1 MEGSIQIEG
10 EQDSKLTGDPSR
22 GDRDEEVDILE
33 KNNSEKEREEIEVES
48 EVESALEAHFD
59 TKDKDADDGKKGTS
73 EELKSSLVEKNAF
86 EHVEYPGAAEEE
98 IGELND
104 STERASEEKIV
115 KEKETEETQTQ
126 ATPMEEFNQQ
136 LLENN
141 TDPETSEL
149 NDSTRND
156 AEDSTI
162 EESVTDAMNTREN
175 ATDECNQQL
184 LDNDVDPETGKLND
198 STRNDAE
205 DSTAEENEKDAT
217 NTWENATD
225 EGNQQLSDNDV
236 DPETGELNDSTR
248 NDAEDSTIGESVT
261 DAMNNRENATD
272 ECNQQLL
279 DNDVDPE
286 TSDMNDSTGN
296 EAEDSAIE
304 ESVTDAMNTQDDAMD
319 ECNQQL
325 LDNDVDP
332 ETGKLNDSIR
342 IDAEDSTI
350 EESVTD
356 AMNTRENA
364 TDECNQQLL
373 DNDVD
378 PETGKLTDSIR
389 NHADDS
395 TIEESVTDAMNTQ
408 ENATDECNQQLLD
421 NDVDP
426 ETSDMNDSTRN
437 EAEDSTNEESVTD
450 AMNTRENATD
460 KCNQQLLDNDV
471 DPETGKLNDS
481 TRNDAEDSTI
491 EESVTDAMN
500 NRENA
505 TDECNQ
511 QLLDNDVDPETGKL
525 NDSTRNDAED
535 STAEEN
541 EKDATNTWENATDEG
556 NQQLSDN
563 DVDPETGELNDSTRN
578 DAEDSTIGESV
589 TDAMNNRE
597 NATDECNQQLL
608 DNDVDPETSDMNDS
622 TGNEAED
629 SAIEESVTD
638 AMNTQDDAMDECNQ
652 QLLDNDVDPE
662 TGKLN
667 DSIRIDAEDSTIEES
682 VTDAMNTRENATDEC
697 NQQLLDNDVDPE
709 TGKLTD
715 SIRNHADDSTIE
727 ESVTDAMNTQ
737 ENATDECNQQLL
749 DNDVDPETSDMNDST
764 RNEAED
770 STNEE
775 SVTDAMNT
783 RENATDKCNQQLL
796 DNDVDPETGKLNDST
811 RKDAEVSTIE
821 ASATDAMNNRENATD
836 ECNQQ
841 LSDSDVNP
849 ETGTLNDSTRN
860 DAEDSTIE
868 ESVTDAMNTR
878 ENATDECNQQLLDN
892 DVDPETGKLNDSTRN
907 DAEDS
912 TIEESVTDA
921 MNNRENATDECNQ
934 QLSDNDVDPETG
946 ELNDSIR
953 NDAEDSTAEENEK
966 DATNTWENATDEC
979 NQQLSDND
987 VDPETGE
994 LNDSRRND
1002 AEDSTAEESEKDATN
1017 TQESAM
1023 GEFNHQLLDNDVSP
1037 ETSELNDSTRNET
1050 EDSTAK
1056 ESETTAKDTRETAA
1070 EEFNQ
1075 QHVDNDADYETSD
1088 TNDFTGNEAE
1098 NSTAKESETGALNT
1112 RESLTE
1118 EINQQLVD
1126 NNADPETSELNDS
1139 TRNEAEDSAA
1149 KESETAG
1156 KNRVE
1161 SATDE
1166 FNQQLV
1172 NNDVDYETSGTNDFT
1187 GNEAENSTAKE
1198 SETDAL
1204 NTRESLTEEINQ
1216 QLVDNNA
1223 DPETSELNDSKRN
1236 EAEDSTA
1243 KEFETDAKDTRESAT
1258 EEFNQRL
1265 VDNDVDSE
1273 TSELNDSKG
1282 NEAENSTAQECETD
1296 AIITRESATEKF
1308 NQQLLDNDIELEDA
1322 GLMDYKQIA
1331 AEDIT
1336 SEECKTD
1343 ELMTQE
1349 NPIDEC
1355 NKQFLDS
1362 TFDPEHSEL
1371 TGTAEKVTED
1381 ATIEE
1386 NASDDMM
1393 SHASPTEEFKK
1404 QLLANDVE
1412 TKPSENIDSIESA
1425 TDQPIV
1431 EETVTEEMKT
1441 QESSMKEF
1449 KQQLS
1454 DNDFE
1459 PETTSEL
1466 NEPIQKE
1473 SEDLTAE
1480 ERELGET
1487 KTEENQMEEFKQQL
1501 LENDIEQK
1509 PIDLTGSTENEAEE
1523 ADRMKIPETPLEE
1536 LSHHLLDSDIESN
1549 VTHQIDST
1557 ETTTEDP
1564 TVDETKTQE
1573 CQLDNFNNLL
1583 SNNDVNPD
1591 LTQVV
1596 IGDPAA
1602 EEIKTEETQTPENS
1616 LEMQESPTEKFNQHL
1631 EEKDMEQET
1640 TEPIYATENEENEK
1654 DETETQGSQ
1663 AAEFS
1668 NQLLDSNVEPEPIDL
1683 AGEIAG
1689 PDPAAEEIEKG
1700 EIETQ
1705 DSSME
1710 KLNDQLIDNDDE
1722 SAPIILTD
1730 FTEKVIEDHTLDETE
1745 TCESSMEQI
1754 EQQFSGNNVER
1765 ENNELHFSSENEIET
1780 LTSQEDEETKTQD
1793 SPLEVFD
1800 TQLQDSDVKPGHIER
1815 TVSVDIST
1823 DQLAEDSEAAET
1835 KTQESHLEEFNEQ
1848 LLGNEPETNE
1858 LVNSTQNA
1866 GVSSAVERTGTDETK
1881 AQMSPIDNDAER
1893 ETIGMTDTA
1902 VNETEEP
1909 IVAEILADELKSQE
1923 SPTEAVSQQLFD
1935 KHVELEPIV
1944 LVGSSENVEEETAAE
1959 QLARQTLETKPASS
1973 NVEELPVGSKV
1984 SIFEAAIDQQS
1995 VKLHQQGQSK
2005 LTTENDDSK
2014 SGTEKHK
2021 KLISFWEQVSQT
2033 SEGETSQSKSTTSV
2047 TSSISNKRSVF
2058 DAQFQTVLSSSSSK
2072 TTNKTTEQSFL
2083 RQTSRTDQRLIDD
2096 SETEQEVA
2104 ERRPIDE
2111 SEVAESSEAVETS
2124 QMISIEDIVLEAF
2137 EFSIEANKE
2146 PAGVSERHVHF
2157 DLQPEDFET
2166 MNYSNERTSES
2177 DIGTPFEKE
2186 PELEHIISSEAGED
2200 DDDEEARRKQEEKEQ
2215 AIHEDEENQTVEA
2228 SDNGTENQD
2237 QIDTALK
2244 TDKTIESVQK
2254 EDIESVLSEYPED
2267 GTSSLETSVARQS
2280 DIEKPN
2286 ESDRQEPSQLESE
2299 SEEIPDLHDKQ
2310 NEETPEIE
2318 ETLESVL
2325 IDNIEPQSSK
2335 LPESVLKNLDSLVS
2349 PFVAEETNVT
2359 VNQENTELE
2368 PQSEDEPELD
2378 LQEIEETIEPIVQE
2392 CNKSAPSENQED
2404 VPKVNNDSDVPTA
2417 TTEQLNEDTQR
2428 DATETV
2434 HEIHETQDVSELE
2447 DTEVTLKT
2455 DLGDIN
2461 EHAIKEDII
2470 ENIEKE
2476 VPELECQQEVKSEDE
2491 SKQAKDFEK
2500 TIDIVETGDTE
2511 SLASEDHK
2519 GEEDHKTE
2527 ETDALATFTEKL
2539 TKKIENGITEL
2550 ESEQEVELEFKE
2562 DETEQA
2568 IISEEITENAET
2580 PDIEPSN
2587 IVEDVFRT
2595 ETPNEKDTEKQLT
2608 ETAAKSVN
2616 EQQLESDRE
2625 EKPEVT
2631 DIGAEQTIEFEEIK
2645 ENFKKENI
2653 ESTHFEVPGDDHA
2666 VQDPDG
2672 LTTSAENQLENI
2684 VQVADLESD
2693 PENKL
2698 KAQKDEIEPAIYTE
2712 ESIEKF
2718 QTADV
2723 ESEASKNLK
2732 ETIEN
2737 KNLDASEAP
2746 ADQIGKNTEN
2756 KLSALEFEPVYKQ
2769 QLECEPE
2776 EKPKITEDKT
2786 EQAMEVEE
2794 LTAKVVKEDLPSLPT
2809 EVTESD
2815 LIVHNSEA
2823 SNAPSEQPNECIE
2836 EDVTVKDQ
2844 SEVKTDETEQAIE
2857 LNKTIQI
2864 VEKSD
2869 LQSPPSE
2876 TREDILKAE
2885 DSDSSS
2891 AVDKQPQEDIEK
2903 DRTHLESE
2911 QGDEQKESEAD
2922 SKPEATDGKAEQ
2934 VMELE
2939 ERAETLIKDDLDS
2952 LPAELPGGNFINH
2965 NAEASKARTV
2975 EPNQDI
2981 KENVT
2986 VESKQQAEIE
2996 ETEQAFEMNETN
3008 ENVKKTDSE
3017 LMRAKITEDF
3027 LDTEDSNASNV
3038 IQEQSEE
3045 DIEKYRTKLE
3055 SETEIEPQEV
3065 KLEEKPEATDDK
3077 NERALGF
3084 EKTIESVEQQDSES
3098 APSKFSEDGLIVHES
3113 ESSKISAPNE
3123 DTKETTAKD
3132 EPEAEND
3139 ETKQAFEQNETV
3151 KTVEKADIE
3160 STPAEATEDVVKIR
3174 ESDASS
3180 ILIEQPEEDL
3190 EKEYNEVES
3199 DLEDKPEKTEQ
3210 EDKPKSTD
3218 ERIEQALDFEE
3229 TTGSIKKEDL
3239 ESALSKIPENILNAD
3254 EADASNILQEMP
3266 DEGIEKERTE
3276 LDPIMGDPQVDSILE
3291 DEPDAT
3297 DDKTGQAM
3305 VIEELNETIEKEGF
3319 KSEPSNTLEDGLVV
3333 HNTEASII
3341 PTEQTNEDIKEKV
3354 TVENKTEAEIDESGQ
3369 VVDLNQNIETVEN
3382 AEIQSS
3388 TAKTSE
3394 EFLEGKEETTES
3406 IQQQDLDSS
3415 HSEILEDDLLVQD
3428 TGASKSPAKQSTEDN
3443 KEVTELKDV
3452 LEDEIAETEQTVKLN
3467 ESIETVENAGIESAL
3482 ARVSDHSNVHKKQPE
3497 EYTEKEHT
3505 ELVSKVVDG
3514 PFDYD
3519 LADELE
3525 ATDDK
3530 TGQAMEIE
3538 ELTESIEKKELQSDS
3553 PKTLEDDLVV
3563 QDTEASITQQSS
3575 ENYKEEVSVEIKPEA
3590 ELEVTEDKTEQVMEF
3605 EETTEKI
3612 VKEELESAPF
3622 GIPEDDFVVHD
3633 TEASNAA
3640 TDQSNEEI
3648 KEEVT
3653 VEDKPQAEIG
3663 EVEEA
3668 IELNETAKNLE
3679 KILKTE
3685 DSDVS
3690 SVAKE
3695 QPEKIIEKENT
3706 KLDSEPADDPQES
3719 KPDGKLEVTEGK
3731 TEQAMEF
3738 EETTEKIVKEELESA
3753 PFQIPEDDFVV
3764 HDTEASNAATDQP
3777 NEEIKEEVTV
3787 EDKPQ
3792 AEIGEVEE
3800 AIELNETA
3808 ENVEKAD
3815 IKTTPAE
3822 NLEKILKTEDSN
3834 VSSVPKEQSEKV
3846 IEKENTKLDS
3856 EPADD
3861 PQESKPDGKL
3871 EVTEGK
3877 TEQAMEFE
3885 ETTEK
3890 IVKEELE
3897 SAPFQIPEDD
3907 FVVHDTEASN
3917 AATDQPNEEIKEE
3930 VTVEDKPQAE
3940 IGEVEE
3946 AIELNETAKNLEK
3959 ILKTEDSD
3967 VSSVAKE
3974 QPEKII
3980 EKENTKLDSEPADDP
3995 QESKPDGKLEVTEG
4009 KTEQAMEFEET
4020 TEKIVKEEL
4029 ESAPFQIPEDDFVV
4043 HDTEASN
4050 AATDQPN
4057 EEIKEEVTVEDK
4069 PQAEIGEVEEAI
4081 ELNETAE
4088 NVEKADIK
4096 TTPAEN
4102 LEKILK
4108 NEDSNVSSVPKEQ
4121 SEKVIEKENTK
4132 LDSEPADDPQE
4143 SKPDGKLEVTEGKTE
4158 QAMEFE
4164 ETTEKIVKEELESA
4178 PFQIPEDDF
4187 VVHDTEA
4194 SNAATD
4200 QPNEEIKE
4208 EVTVEDKPQAEIGEV
4223 EEAIELNE
4231 TAENVEKADIKT
4243 TPAENLEKIL
4253 KTEDSNVSSVP
4264 KEQSEKVI
4272 EKENTKLD
4280 SEPADDPQESKPDG
4294 KLEVTEGKT
4303 EQAMEFEET
4312 TEKIVKEEL
4321 ESAPFQIPEDDFV
4334 VHDTEASNAATD
4346 QPNEEIKEE
4355 VTVEDKPQAEIG
4367 EVEEAIELN
4376 ETAENVEKA
4385 DIKTTPAENL
4395 EKILKTEDSNVS
4407 SVPKE
4412 QSEKVIE
4419 KENTKLDSEPADDP
4433 QESKPDGKLE
4443 VTEGKTEQ
4451 AMEFEETTEK
4461 IVKEELESAPF
4472 QIPEDDF
4479 VVHDTEASN
4488 AATDQPN
4495 EEIKEEVTVEDKPQA
4510 EIGEVEEAIE
4520 LNETAEN
4527 VEKADIKTTPA
4538 ENLEKIL
4545 KTEDSNVSSVPKEQS
4560 EKVIEKE
4567 NTKLDSEPADDP
4579 QESKPD
4585 GKLEVTEGK
4594 TEQAMEF
4601 EETTEKIVKE
4611 ELESAPFQIPEDDFV
4626 VHDTEASNA
4635 ATDQPNEEIK
4645 EEVTVEDKP
4654 QAEIGE
4660 VEEAIEL
4667 NETAENVEKADIKT
4681 TPAEN
4686 LEKILK
4692 TEDPNVS
4699 SVPKEQSEKDI
4710 EKENTELGS
4719 ETVDVAQESKPDGKL
4734 EVTEDKTEQAM
4745 EFEETTEKIEE
4756 VELEPAPFGIPEDD
4770 LIVHYAEASSALTEQ
4785 SNADMEKEATGLDF
4799 ELEDKPHVQ
4808 SELEDKLED
4817 MDDKDPQGSKL
4828 AETDENI
4835 QKEDIELAPS
4845 EILEDNHKV
4854 EDIIDFPALTEQP
4867 IKNTEIEVTELESK
4881 AEVKPDVQNNENEQL
4896 LISEETFKNVEIT
4909 EMESTPSKTLETED
4923 SDASKAFK
4931 DQPNEV
4937 IENGVTELD
4946 SVLGDKPLL
4955 ESEGQDK
4962 PDEEIEDADALTS
4975 LTKQPNKDIDNEDLV
4990 SEPKDKTEVKNDEN
5004 EQAIDLNETIENF
5017 EKTDTESTPSE
5028 VPEDDIKT
5036 EDLDDS
5042 MAPTK
5047 QPNKD
5052 NENKVTELENESFE
5066 DIENQIGKQFETE
5079 KQIELEESMELA
5091 QGEELKSEQSKIAA
5105 EVPDQKETLISSFV
5119 ADKPEQEEKQEVTEL
5134 EAEKI
5139 QTPATDDLKNQKVK
5153 ESEET
5158 SESVEESAD
5167 KMGNTLEIEGRE
5179 VNETV
5184 ESLQISDLDPI
5195 PTDLSENIRQSMEAL
5210 VSPPVTEE
5218 PTEMNDQKST
5228 ELIPEVKDEMAL
5240 ENKEDDDKANQIE
5253 IDTQIENQNQFE
5265 NEKVAEINE
5274 SNQSVEC
5281 DDIES
5286 EIPEIK
5292 SDFSEKFEATL
5303 YQSPAIDES
5312 DLSYGHLETTHE
5324 TVVEEKLA
5332 DAEEKE
5338 KTTDD
5343 SAELSEDP
5351 GVQCAHEMLSKKM
5364 TDGEPDEESLS
5375 VLIDKELLEQSQ
5387 RSSFSEDQL
5396 VSHSKVSD
5404 QILDQVSAEN
5414 AGTSNFDELKQISDI
5429 DSDDSTVVDE
5439 DAGIAVD
5446 ASPVRDTPE
5455 ERKTPV
5461 QDVEEMLVVTN
5472 GFGSPSKRRGDFS
5485 SDEGECMIQ
5494 LKGSLRFSNSI
5505 RGIPESN
5512 GFFSDNEHYFS
5523 DAPTLNRS
5531 AKYSNDASYYVQSD
5545 TEGFTQRGRT
5555 SSKQSQRPNVRSASS
5570 YGILDTYARGISPRP
5585 YCRDLQI
5592 FPPQQRNGHET
5603 DPGSISTL
5611 RRRQT
5616 SPETRSGR
5624 SSSIRDEIERN
5635 RAEFYASTFFRPPK
5649 YSWSQS
5655 QANDYDEKT
5664 KSSPKLNRFNISD
5677 SPNKTLPKNAKLSIM
5692 KIEHQPE
5699 QSLNGSKENEHDDEQ
5714 AVVETNSAKSQS
5726 LQKTESFSR
5735 SSLKSRGS
5743 VSKQTKSLVLSK
5755 VATDIS
5761 SPVTP
5766 EITKSDL
5773 KPARTGEIAV
5783 APLEPMDATLPRRGR
5798 KTKKSSETKKKGSK
5812 DPSGNNDQS
5821 RSRSRSIVNAMRNL
5835 ISCSMRP
5842 SD

>member
-1 MEGSIQIEG
+1 MEESIQIEG

-48 EVESALEAHFD
+48 EVESAVEAHFE
-59 TKDKDADDGKKGTS
+59 TKDKDADDRKKDAS
-73 EELKSSLVEKNAF
+73 EELKSSLLEKNAF
-86 EHVEYPGAAEEE
+86 EHLESPGAAEEE

-115 KEKETEETQTQ
+115 KESETEETQTQ

-136 LLENN
+136 LLEND

-198 STRNDAE
+198 STQNDAE
-205 DSTAEENEKDAT
+205 DSTTEESVTDAM
-217 NTWENATD
+217 NTQENAMD
-225 EGNQQLSDNDV
+225 ECNQQLLDNDV
-236 DPETGELNDSTR
+236 DLETGKLNDSTR
-248 NDAEDSTIGESVT
+248 NDAEDSTIEESVT
-261 DAMNNRENATD
+261 DAINNQENATD

-279 DNDVDPE
+279 DNDVDPK

-296 EAEDSAIE
+296 EAEDSTIE
-304 ESVTDAMNTQDDAMD
+304 ESVTDAMNTQENAMD

-342 IDAEDSTI
+342 NDAEDSTI
-350 EESVTD
+350 EESVTDAMNTRENATDECNQQLLENDVYPESGELNDSIRNDAEDSAAKKNEKDASNTWENATDECNQQLLDNDVDSETSDMIDSTRNEAEDSTNEESVTD

-378 PETGKLTDSIR
+378 PETGELNDSIR
-389 NHADDS
+389 NDAEDS
-395 TIEESVTDAMNTQ
+395 AAEKNEKDATNTW

-421 NDVDP
+421 NDVDS
-426 ETSDMNDSTRN
+426 ETSDMIDSTRN
-437 EAEDSTNEESVTD
+437 EAADSTN
-450 AMNTRENATD
+450 
-460 KCNQQLLDNDV
+460 
-471 DPETGKLNDS
+471 
-481 TRNDAEDSTI
+481 
-491 EESVTDAMN
+491 
-500 NRENA
+500 
-505 TDECNQ
+505 
-511 QLLDNDVDPETGKL
+511 
-525 NDSTRNDAED
+525 
-535 STAEEN
+535 
-541 EKDATNTWENATDEG
+541 
-556 NQQLSDN
+556 
-563 DVDPETGELNDSTRN
+563 
-578 DAEDSTIGESV
+578 
-589 TDAMNNRE
+589 
-597 NATDECNQQLL
+597 
-608 DNDVDPETSDMNDS
+608 
-622 TGNEAED
+622 
-629 SAIEESVTD
+629 
-638 AMNTQDDAMDECNQ
+638 
-652 QLLDNDVDPE
+652 
-662 TGKLN
+662 
-667 DSIRIDAEDSTIEES
+667 EES

-697 NQQLLDNDVDPE
+697 NQQLLDNDVDRE
-709 TGKLTD
+709 TGELND
-715 SIRNHADDSTIE
+715 LIRNDAEDSAAE
-727 ESVTDAMNTQ
+727 KNEKDATNTW
-737 ENATDECNQQLL
+737 ENAPDECNQQLL
-749 DNDVDPETSDMNDST
+749 DNDVDSETSDMNDST

-775 SVTDAMNT
+775 SVTYAMNT
-783 RENATDKCNQQLL
+783 QENA
-796 DNDVDPETGKLNDST
+796 
-811 RKDAEVSTIE
+811 
-821 ASATDAMNNRENATD
+821 M
-836 ECNQQ
+836 
-841 LSDSDVNP
+841 
-849 ETGTLNDSTRN
+849 
-860 DAEDSTIE
+860 
-868 ESVTDAMNTR
+868 
-878 ENATDECNQQLLDN
+878 DECNQQLLDN
-892 DVDPETGKLNDSTRN
+892 DVDPETGKLNDSRRN

-953 NDAEDSTAEENEK
+953 NDAEDSIAEENEK

-1002 AEDSTAEESEKDATN
+1002 AEDSTAEESEKAATN

-1023 GEFNHQLLDNDVSP
+1023 GEFNQQLLDNDVSP

-1050 EDSTAK
+1050 DDSTAK

-1088 TNDFTGNEAE
+1088 TNDFTGNEAA

-1223 DPETSELNDSKRN
+1223 DPETSELNDSTWNEADDSTAKETETDALDSRESLTEEFNQQLIDNNADPETSELNDSTRN
-1236 EAEDSTA
+1236 EADDSTA
-1243 KEFETDAKDTRESAT
+1243 KEFETDAKDIRESAT

-1265 VDNDVDSE
+1265 EDNDVDPETGELNDSIRNDAEDSAAEKNEKDATNTWENATDECNQQLSDNDVDPETGELNDSKRNDAEDSTAEESEKDATNTQESAMGELNQQLLDNNADPE
-1273 TSELNDSKG
+1273 TSELNDSTR
-1282 NEAENSTAQECETD
+1282 NEADDSTAKEFETEAKD
-1296 AIITRESATEKF
+1296 IRESATEEF

-1331 AEDIT
+1331 AEEIT

-1441 QESSMKEF
+1441 QESSMEEF

-1509 PIDLTGSTENEAEE
+1509 PIDLTGSTENETEE

-1631 EEKDMEQET
+1631 VEKDMEQET
-1640 TEPIYATENEENEK
+1640 TEPIYATQNEENEK

-1668 NQLLDSNVEPEPIDL
+1668 NQLLDSNVELEPIDL

-1689 PDPAAEEIEKG
+1689 ADPATEEIEKG

-1710 KLNDQLIDNDDE
+1710 KLNDQLIDNSDE
-1722 SAPIILTD
+1722 SAPISLTD
-1730 FTEKVIEDHTLDETE
+1730 FTENVIEDPTLDETE
-1745 TCESSMEQI
+1745 TCEISMEQI
-1754 EQQFSGNNVER
+1754 EQQFSDNNVER

-1780 LTSQEDEETKTQD
+1780 LTSKEDEETKTQD
-1793 SPLEVFD
+1793 SPMEVFD

-1835 KTQESHLEEFNEQ
+1835 KTQESHLKEFNEQ

-1909 IVAEILADELKSQE
+1909 IVEETLADELKSQE
-1923 SPTEAVSQQLFD
+1923 SPTEDVNQQLFD

-1944 LVGSSENVEEETAAE
+1944 LVGSSEDAEKETAAE
-1959 QLARQTLETKPASS
+1959 QLARQTLETKPANS

-2033 SEGETSQSKSTTSV
+2033 SEGETSQSTTSV
-2047 TSSISNKRSVF
+2047 TNSISNKRSVF

-2104 ERRPIDE
+2104 DRRPIDE
-2111 SEVAESSEAVETS
+2111 SKTEQEVAESSEAVETS

-2166 MNYSNERTSES
+2166 MNDNNERTSES

-2244 TDKTIESVQK
+2244 TDETIESVRK
-2254 EDIESVLSEYPED
+2254 EDIESVPSEYPED

-2299 SEEIPDLHDKQ
+2299 PEDIPDLHDKQ
-2310 NEETPEIE
+2310 NEETSEIE
-2318 ETLESVL
+2318 ETFESVL

-2349 PFVAEETNVT
+2349 PFVAEETNET
-2359 VNQENTELE
+2359 VDQENTELE
-2368 PQSEDEPELD
+2368 LQSEDEPELD

-2392 CNKSAPSENQED
+2392 CNQSAPSENQED

-2417 TTEQLNEDTQR
+2417 TIEQLNEDTQR

-2434 HEIHETQDVSELE
+2434 HETQAVSELE
-2447 DTEVTLKT
+2447 GTEVTLKT
-2455 DLGDIN
+2455 DLDDIN
-2461 EHAIKEDII
+2461 EHSIKEDVESGPPETQEDTLDLEDAIASTN
-2470 ENIEKE
+2470 EFRELLQQTEVSNEDIEKE
-2476 VPELECQQEVKSEDE
+2476 APEIEFELEFKSEDE
-2491 SKQAKDFEK
+2491 TKQAKDFEK
-2500 TIDIVETGDTE
+2500 TIDIVEIGDTE

-2519 GEEDHKTE
+2519 AEEDHKTE
-2527 ETDALATFTEKL
+2527 ETDALSTLKEKL
-2539 TKKIENGITEL
+2539 TEKCENGITEL

-2568 IISEEITENAET
+2568 IISEEITVNAET
-2580 PDIEPSN
+2580 PDIELSN

-2595 ETPNEKDTEKQLT
+2595 ETLDEKDTEKQLT
-2608 ETAAKSVN
+2608 EPAAKSVN

-2653 ESTHFEVPGDDHA
+2653 ESAHFEVPGDDHA
-2666 VQDPDG
+2666 VQDTDG

-2769 QLECEPE
+2769 HLECEPE
-2776 EKPKITEDKT
+2776 DKPKITEDKT

-2794 LTAKVVKEDLPSLPT
+2794 LTTKVVKEDLPSLPT
-2809 EVTESD
+2809 EVTESN

-2836 EDVTVKDQ
+2836 EDVTVKDK

-2891 AVDKQPQEDIEK
+2891 ALDKQPQEDIEK

-2952 LPAELPGGNFINH
+2952 LPAELPGGKFINH

-3084 EKTIESVEQQDSES
+3084 EETIESVEQQDSES

-3113 ESSKISAPNE
+3113 ESSNISAPNE

-3319 KSEPSNTLEDGLVV
+3319 KSAPSNTLEDGLVI

-3538 ELTESIEKKELQSDS
+3538 EFTESIEKKELQSES

-3563 QDTEASITQQSS
+3563 QDKEASITQQSI

-3640 TDQSNEEI
+3640 TDQSN
-3648 KEEVT
+3648 
-3653 VEDKPQAEIG
+3653 D
-3663 EVEEA
+3663 
-3668 IELNETAKNLE
+3668 
-3679 KILKTE
+3679 
-3685 DSDVS
+3685 
-3690 SVAKE
+3690 
-3695 QPEKIIEKENT
+3695 
-3706 KLDSEPADDPQES
+3706 
-3719 KPDGKLEVTEGK
+3719 
-3731 TEQAMEF
+3731 
-3738 EETTEKIVKEELESA
+3738 
-3753 PFQIPEDDFVV
+3753 
-3764 HDTEASNAATDQP
+3764 
-3777 NEEIKEEVTV
+3777 EIKEEVTV

-3834 VSSVPKEQSEKV
+3834 VSSVPKEQSEKD
-3846 IEKENTKLDS
+3846 IEKENTELGS
-3856 EPADD
+3856 ETVDVA
-3861 PQESKPDGKL
+3861 QESKPDGKL
-3871 EVTEGK
+3871 EVTE
-3877 TEQAMEFE
+3877 
-3885 ETTEK
+3885 
-3890 IVKEELE
+3890 
-3897 SAPFQIPEDD
+3897 D
-3907 FVVHDTEASN
+3907 
-3917 AATDQPNEEIKEE
+3917 
-3930 VTVEDKPQAE
+3930 
-3940 IGEVEE
+3940 
-3946 AIELNETAKNLEK
+3946 
-3959 ILKTEDSD
+3959 
-3967 VSSVAKE
+3967 
-3974 QPEKII
+3974 
-3980 EKENTKLDSEPADDP
+3980 
-3995 QESKPDGKLEVTEG
+3995 
-4009 KTEQAMEFEET
+4009 
-4020 TEKIVKEEL
+4020 
-4029 ESAPFQIPEDDFVV
+4029 
-4043 HDTEASN
+4043 
-4050 AATDQPN
+4050 
-4057 EEIKEEVTVEDK
+4057 
-4069 PQAEIGEVEEAI
+4069 
-4081 ELNETAE
+4081 
-4088 NVEKADIK
+4088 
-4096 TTPAEN
+4096 
-4102 LEKILK
+4102 
-4108 NEDSNVSSVPKEQ
+4108 
-4121 SEKVIEKENTK
+4121 
-4132 LDSEPADDPQE
+4132 
-4143 SKPDGKLEVTEGKTE
+4143 
-4158 QAMEFE
+4158 
-4164 ETTEKIVKEELESA
+4164 
-4178 PFQIPEDDF
+4178 
-4187 VVHDTEA
+4187 
-4194 SNAATD
+4194 
-4200 QPNEEIKE
+4200 
-4208 EVTVEDKPQAEIGEV
+4208 
-4223 EEAIELNE
+4223 
-4231 TAENVEKADIKT
+4231 
-4243 TPAENLEKIL
+4243 
-4253 KTEDSNVSSVP
+4253 
-4264 KEQSEKVI
+4264 
-4272 EKENTKLD
+4272 
-4280 SEPADDPQESKPDG
+4280 
-4294 KLEVTEGKT
+4294 
-4303 EQAMEFEET
+4303 
-4312 TEKIVKEEL
+4312 
-4321 ESAPFQIPEDDFV
+4321 
-4334 VHDTEASNAATD
+4334 
-4346 QPNEEIKEE
+4346 
-4355 VTVEDKPQAEIG
+4355 
-4367 EVEEAIELN
+4367 
-4376 ETAENVEKA
+4376 
-4385 DIKTTPAENL
+4385 
-4395 EKILKTEDSNVS
+4395 
-4407 SVPKE
+4407 
-4412 QSEKVIE
+4412 
-4419 KENTKLDSEPADDP
+4419 
-4433 QESKPDGKLE
+4433 
-4443 VTEGKTEQ
+4443 
-4451 AMEFEETTEK
+4451 
-4461 IVKEELESAPF
+4461 
-4472 QIPEDDF
+4472 
-4479 VVHDTEASN
+4479 
-4488 AATDQPN
+4488 
-4495 EEIKEEVTVEDKPQA
+4495 
-4510 EIGEVEEAIE
+4510 
-4520 LNETAEN
+4520 
-4527 VEKADIKTTPA
+4527 
-4538 ENLEKIL
+4538 
-4545 KTEDSNVSSVPKEQS
+4545 
-4560 EKVIEKE
+4560 
-4567 NTKLDSEPADDP
+4567 
-4579 QESKPD
+4579 
-4585 GKLEVTEGK
+4585 K

-4699 SVPKEQSEKDI
+4699 SVPKEQSEKDIEKENTELGSETVDVAQESKPDGKLEVTEDKTEQAMEFEETTEKIVKEELESAPFQIPEDDFVVHDTEASNAATDQPNEEIKEEVTVEDKPQAEIGEVEEAIELNETAENVEKADIKTTPAENLEKILKTEDSDVSSVAKEQSEKDI

-4909 EMESTPSKTLETED
+4909 EMESTPSKILETED
-4923 SDASKAFK
+4923 SDTSKAFK
-4931 DQPNEV
+4931 EQPFEV
-4937 IENGVTELD
+4937 IENGVAELD

-4955 ESEGQDK
+4955 ESEVQDK
-4962 PDEEIEDADALTS
+4962 PDDEIEDTDALTS
-4975 LTKQPNKDIDNEDLV
+4975 LTKQPNKDIVNEDLV
-4990 SEPKDKTEVKNDEN
+4990 SKPKNKTEVKDGES
-5004 EQAIDLNETIENF
+5004 EQAIDLNETVENF
-5017 EKTDTESTPSE
+5017 EKTDTDSTPSE
-5028 VPEDDIKT
+5028 VPGDDIKP
-5036 EDLDDS
+5036 EDLEDS
-5042 MAPTK
+5042 MAPTE

-5066 DIENQIGKQFETE
+5066 AIENQIGKQFETE

-5105 EVPDQKETLISSFV
+5105 EVPDQMETLNSSFV
-5119 ADKPEQEEKQEVTEL
+5119 AEKPEQEEKQEVTEL
-5134 EAEKI
+5134 EAETI

-5158 SESVEESAD
+5158 SESVEDSAD
-5167 KMGNTLEIEGRE
+5167 QMGNTLEIEGRE
-5179 VNETV
+5179 VNETI
-5184 ESLQISDLDPI
+5184 ESVQNSDLDPI

-5228 ELIPEVKDEMAL
+5228 DLIPEVKDDEMAL
-5240 ENKEDDDKANQIE
+5240 ENIEDDDEDNQIE

-5286 EIPEIK
+5286 ETPEIK
-5292 SDFSEKFEATL
+5292 SDSSEKFEATL
-5303 YQSPAIDES
+5303 YQSPAFDES
-5312 DLSYGHLETTHE
+5312 DLSYGHLETTQE
-5324 TVVEEKLA
+5324 TVLKEKLA

-5351 GVQCAHEMLSKKM
+5351 GVQCAHEMLSEKM

-5414 AGTSNFDELKQISDI
+5414 AGSSNFDELKQISDI

-5461 QDVEEMLVVTN
+5461 QDVEEILVVTN

-5494 LKGSLRFSNSI
+5494 PKGSLRFSNSI

-5592 FPPQQRNGHET
+5592 FPPQQRNGNET

-5699 QSLNGSKENEHDDEQ
+5699 QSLNGSKKNEHDDEQ

-5755 VATDIS
+5755 MATDIS

>member
-73 EELKSSLVEKNAF
+73 EELKSSLLEKNAF
-86 EHVEYPGAAEEE
+86 EHLEYPGAAEEE

-115 KEKETEETQTQ
+115 KESETEETQTQ
-126 ATPMEEFNQQ
+126 ATPIEEFNQQ
-136 LLENN
+136 LLEND
-141 TDPETSEL
+141 TDPQTSEL
-149 NDSTRND
+149 NDS
-156 AEDSTI
+156 I
-162 EESVTDAMNTREN
+162 
-175 ATDECNQQL
+175 
-184 LDNDVDPETGKLND
+184 
-198 STRNDAE
+198 
-205 DSTAEENEKDAT
+205 
-217 NTWENATD
+217 
-225 EGNQQLSDNDV
+225 
-236 DPETGELNDSTR
+236 
-248 NDAEDSTIGESVT
+248 
-261 DAMNNRENATD
+261 
-272 ECNQQLL
+272 
-279 DNDVDPE
+279 
-286 TSDMNDSTGN
+286 
-296 EAEDSAIE
+296 
-304 ESVTDAMNTQDDAMD
+304 
-319 ECNQQL
+319 
-325 LDNDVDP
+325 
-332 ETGKLNDSIR
+332 
-342 IDAEDSTI
+342 
-350 EESVTD
+350 
-356 AMNTRENA
+356 
-364 TDECNQQLL
+364 
-373 DNDVD
+373 
-378 PETGKLTDSIR
+378 
-389 NHADDS
+389 
-395 TIEESVTDAMNTQ
+395 
-408 ENATDECNQQLLD
+408 
-421 NDVDP
+421 
-426 ETSDMNDSTRN
+426 
-437 EAEDSTNEESVTD
+437 
-450 AMNTRENATD
+450 
-460 KCNQQLLDNDV
+460 
-471 DPETGKLNDS
+471 
-481 TRNDAEDSTI
+481 
-491 EESVTDAMN
+491 
-500 NRENA
+500 
-505 TDECNQ
+505 
-511 QLLDNDVDPETGKL
+511 
-525 NDSTRNDAED
+525 
-535 STAEEN
+535 
-541 EKDATNTWENATDEG
+541 
-556 NQQLSDN
+556 
-563 DVDPETGELNDSTRN
+563 
-578 DAEDSTIGESV
+578 
-589 TDAMNNRE
+589 
-597 NATDECNQQLL
+597 
-608 DNDVDPETSDMNDS
+608 
-622 TGNEAED
+622 
-629 SAIEESVTD
+629 
-638 AMNTQDDAMDECNQ
+638 
-652 QLLDNDVDPE
+652 
-662 TGKLN
+662 
-667 DSIRIDAEDSTIEES
+667 
-682 VTDAMNTRENATDEC
+682 
-697 NQQLLDNDVDPE
+697 
-709 TGKLTD
+709 
-715 SIRNHADDSTIE
+715 
-727 ESVTDAMNTQ
+727 
-737 ENATDECNQQLL
+737 
-749 DNDVDPETSDMNDST
+749 
-764 RNEAED
+764 
-770 STNEE
+770 
-775 SVTDAMNT
+775 
-783 RENATDKCNQQLL
+783 
-796 DNDVDPETGKLNDST
+796 
-811 RKDAEVSTIE
+811 
-821 ASATDAMNNRENATD
+821 
-836 ECNQQ
+836 
-841 LSDSDVNP
+841 
-849 ETGTLNDSTRN
+849 RN

-934 QLSDNDVDPETG
+934 QLLDNDVDPETSDMNDSTGNEAEDSTIEESLTDAMNTQENAMDECNQQLLDNDVDPETG
-946 ELNDSIR
+946 KLNDSIR
-953 NDAEDSTAEENEK
+953 NDAEDSTIEESVTDAMNTQENAMDECNQQLLDNDVDPETGKLNDSIRNDAEDSTIEESVTDAMNTQENAMDECNQQLLDNDTDPQTSDMNDSTRNEAEDSTNEENVT
-966 DATNTWENATDEC
+966 DAMNTQENAMDECNQQLLDNDVDPETGKLNDSTRIDAEDSTIEESVTDAMNNRENATDEC

-1023 GEFNHQLLDNDVSP
+1023 GEFNQQLLDNDVSPETSELNDSTRNETEDSTAEENEKDATNTWENATDECNQQLSDNDFDPETGELNDSRRNDAEDSTAEESEKDATNTQESAMGEFNQQLLDNDVSP

-1056 ESETTAKDTRETAA
+1056 ENETTAKDTRETAA

-1075 QHVDNDADYETSD
+1075 QHVDNDADYEISD

-1172 NNDVDYETSGTNDFT
+1172 NNDVDYETSGSNDFT

-1204 NTRESLTEEINQ
+1204 NTRESLREEINQ

-1223 DPETSELNDSKRN
+1223 DPETSELNDSTRN
-1236 EAEDSTA
+1236 EADALTAKETETDALDTRESLTEEFNQQLIDNNADPETSELNDSTRNETDDSTA
-1243 KEFETDAKDTRESAT
+1243 KEFETDAKDIRESAT

-1282 NEAENSTAQECETD
+1282 NEAENSTAQESETD
-1296 AIITRESATEKF
+1296 AIITRESATEEF
-1308 NQQLLDNDIELEDA
+1308 NQQVLDNDIELEDA
-1322 GLMDYKQIA
+1322 DLMDYKHRA
-1331 AEDIT
+1331 AEEIT

-1371 TGTAEKVTED
+1371 IGTAEKVTED

-1404 QLLANDVE
+1404 QLLANDIE
-1412 TKPSENIDSIESA
+1412 TRPPDSNDSIKSA

-1441 QESSMKEF
+1441 QESSMEEF

-1459 PETTSEL
+1459 PDTTSEL

-1509 PIDLTGSTENEAEE
+1509 PIDLTGSTENETEE

-1536 LSHHLLDSDIESN
+1536 LSHHLLDCDIESN

-1573 CQLDNFNNLL
+1573 CQLDNFNNLV

-1602 EEIKTEETQTPENS
+1602 EEIKTEETQTPESS

-1631 EEKDMEQET
+1631 VEKDMEQET

-1668 NQLLDSNVEPEPIDL
+1668 NQLLDSNVELEPIDL

-1689 PDPAAEEIEKG
+1689 ADPATEEIEKG

-1710 KLNDQLIDNDDE
+1710 KLNDQLVDNSDE
-1722 SAPIILTD
+1722 SAPISLTD
-1730 FTEKVIEDHTLDETE
+1730 FTENVIEDPTLDETE

-1754 EQQFSGNNVER
+1754 EQQFSDNNGER

-1780 LTSQEDEETKTQD
+1780 LTSKEDEETKTQD
-1793 SPLEVFD
+1793 SPMEVFD

-1815 TVSVDIST
+1815 TDSVDIST
-1823 DQLAEDSEAAET
+1823 DQLAGDSEAAET

-1848 LLGNEPETNE
+1848 LLGNEPENNE
-1858 LVNSTQNA
+1858 LVNSTQTTGEN
-1866 GVSSAVERTGTDETK
+1866 SAVERTGTDETK

-1909 IVAEILADELKSQE
+1909 IVEETLADELKSQE
-1923 SPTEAVSQQLFD
+1923 SPTEDVNQQLFD

-1944 LVGSSENVEEETAAE
+1944 LVGSSEDAEKETAAE
-1959 QLARQTLETKPASS
+1959 QLARQTLETKPANS

-2033 SEGETSQSKSTTSV
+2033 SEGETSQSTTSV
-2047 TSSISNKRSVF
+2047 TNSISNKRSVF

-2104 ERRPIDE
+2104 DRRPIDE
-2111 SEVAESSEAVETS
+2111 SKTEQEVAESSEAVETS

-2166 MNYSNERTSES
+2166 MNDNNERTSES

-2244 TDKTIESVQK
+2244 TDETIESVRK
-2254 EDIESVLSEYPED
+2254 EDIESVPSEYPED

-2299 SEEIPDLHDKQ
+2299 PEDIPDLHDKQ
-2310 NEETPEIE
+2310 NEETSEIE
-2318 ETLESVL
+2318 ETFESVL

-2349 PFVAEETNVT
+2349 PFVAEETNET
-2359 VNQENTELE
+2359 VDQENTELE
-2368 PQSEDEPELD
+2368 LQSEDEPELD

-2392 CNKSAPSENQED
+2392 CNQSAPSENQED

-2417 TTEQLNEDTQR
+2417 TIEQLNEDTQR

-2434 HEIHETQDVSELE
+2434 HETQAVSELE
-2447 DTEVTLKT
+2447 GTEVTLKT
-2455 DLGDIN
+2455 DLDDIN
-2461 EHAIKEDII
+2461 EHSIKEDVESGPPETQEDTLDLEDAIASTN
-2470 ENIEKE
+2470 EFKELLQQTEVSNEDIEKE
-2476 VPELECQQEVKSEDE
+2476 APEIEFELEFKSEDE
-2491 SKQAKDFEK
+2491 TKQAKDFEK
-2500 TIDIVETGDTE
+2500 TIDIVEIGDTE

-2519 GEEDHKTE
+2519 AEEDHKTE
-2527 ETDALATFTEKL
+2527 ETDALSTLKEKL
-2539 TKKIENGITEL
+2539 TEKCENGITEL

-2568 IISEEITENAET
+2568 IISEEITVNAET
-2580 PDIEPSN
+2580 PDIELSN

-2595 ETPNEKDTEKQLT
+2595 ETLDEKDTEKQLT
-2608 ETAAKSVN
+2608 EPAAKSVN

-2653 ESTHFEVPGDDHA
+2653 ESAHFEVPGDDHA
-2666 VQDPDG
+2666 VQDTDG

-2769 QLECEPE
+2769 HLECEPE
-2776 EKPKITEDKT
+2776 DKPKITEDKT

-2794 LTAKVVKEDLPSLPT
+2794 LTTKVVKEDLPSLPT
-2809 EVTESD
+2809 EVTESN

-2836 EDVTVKDQ
+2836 EDVTVKDK

-2891 AVDKQPQEDIEK
+2891 ALDKQPQEDIEK

-2952 LPAELPGGNFINH
+2952 LPAELPGGKFINH

-3084 EKTIESVEQQDSES
+3084 EETIESVEQQDSES

-3113 ESSKISAPNE
+3113 ESSNISAPNE

-3239 ESALSKIPENILNAD
+3239 ESALSKIPENFLNAD

-3319 KSEPSNTLEDGLVV
+3319 KSAPSNTLEDGLVI

-3538 ELTESIEKKELQSDS
+3538 EFTESIEKKELQSES

-3563 QDTEASITQQSS
+3563 QDKEASITQQSI

-3640 TDQSNEEI
+3640 TDQSNDEI

-3668 IELNETAKNLE
+3668 IELNETAENLE

-3764 HDTEASNAATDQP
+3764 HNTEASNAATDQP

-3822 NLEKILKTEDSN
+3822 NLEKILKTEDSD
-3834 VSSVPKEQSEKV
+3834 VSSVAKEQSEKD

-3890 IVKEELE
+3890 I
-3897 SAPFQIPEDD
+3897 
-3907 FVVHDTEASN
+3907 
-3917 AATDQPNEEIKEE
+3917 
-3930 VTVEDKPQAE
+3930 
-3940 IGEVEE
+3940 
-3946 AIELNETAKNLEK
+3946 
-3959 ILKTEDSD
+3959 
-3967 VSSVAKE
+3967 
-3974 QPEKII
+3974 
-3980 EKENTKLDSEPADDP
+3980 
-3995 QESKPDGKLEVTEG
+3995 
-4009 KTEQAMEFEET
+4009 
-4020 TEKIVKEEL
+4020 
-4029 ESAPFQIPEDDFVV
+4029 
-4043 HDTEASN
+4043 
-4050 AATDQPN
+4050 
-4057 EEIKEEVTVEDK
+4057 
-4069 PQAEIGEVEEAI
+4069 
-4081 ELNETAE
+4081 
-4088 NVEKADIK
+4088 
-4096 TTPAEN
+4096 
-4102 LEKILK
+4102 
-4108 NEDSNVSSVPKEQ
+4108 
-4121 SEKVIEKENTK
+4121 
-4132 LDSEPADDPQE
+4132 
-4143 SKPDGKLEVTEGKTE
+4143 
-4158 QAMEFE
+4158 
-4164 ETTEKIVKEELESA
+4164 
-4178 PFQIPEDDF
+4178 
-4187 VVHDTEA
+4187 
-4194 SNAATD
+4194 
-4200 QPNEEIKE
+4200 
-4208 EVTVEDKPQAEIGEV
+4208 
-4223 EEAIELNE
+4223 
-4231 TAENVEKADIKT
+4231 
-4243 TPAENLEKIL
+4243 
-4253 KTEDSNVSSVP
+4253 
-4264 KEQSEKVI
+4264 
-4272 EKENTKLD
+4272 
-4280 SEPADDPQESKPDG
+4280 
-4294 KLEVTEGKT
+4294 
-4303 EQAMEFEET
+4303 
-4312 TEKIVKEEL
+4312 
-4321 ESAPFQIPEDDFV
+4321 
-4334 VHDTEASNAATD
+4334 
-4346 QPNEEIKEE
+4346 
-4355 VTVEDKPQAEIG
+4355 
-4367 EVEEAIELN
+4367 
-4376 ETAENVEKA
+4376 
-4385 DIKTTPAENL
+4385 
-4395 EKILKTEDSNVS
+4395 
-4407 SVPKE
+4407 
-4412 QSEKVIE
+4412 
-4419 KENTKLDSEPADDP
+4419 
-4433 QESKPDGKLE
+4433 
-4443 VTEGKTEQ
+4443 
-4451 AMEFEETTEK
+4451 
-4461 IVKEELESAPF
+4461 
-4472 QIPEDDF
+4472 
-4479 VVHDTEASN
+4479 
-4488 AATDQPN
+4488 
-4495 EEIKEEVTVEDKPQA
+4495 
-4510 EIGEVEEAIE
+4510 
-4520 LNETAEN
+4520 
-4527 VEKADIKTTPA
+4527 
-4538 ENLEKIL
+4538 
-4545 KTEDSNVSSVPKEQS
+4545 
-4560 EKVIEKE
+4560 
-4567 NTKLDSEPADDP
+4567 
-4579 QESKPD
+4579 
-4585 GKLEVTEGK
+4585 
-4594 TEQAMEF
+4594 
-4601 EETTEKIVKE
+4601 
-4611 ELESAPFQIPEDDFV
+4611 
-4626 VHDTEASNA
+4626 
-4635 ATDQPNEEIK
+4635 
-4645 EEVTVEDKP
+4645 
-4654 QAEIGE
+4654 
-4660 VEEAIEL
+4660 
-4667 NETAENVEKADIKT
+4667 
-4681 TPAEN
+4681 
-4686 LEKILK
+4686 
-4692 TEDPNVS
+4692 
-4699 SVPKEQSEKDI
+4699 
-4710 EKENTELGS
+4710 
-4719 ETVDVAQESKPDGKL
+4719 
-4734 EVTEDKTEQAM
+4734 
-4745 EFEETTEKIEE
+4745 EE
-4756 VELEPAPFGIPEDD
+4756 VELESAPFGIPEDD

-4990 SEPKDKTEVKNDEN
+4990 SEPKDKTEVKNDED

-5066 DIENQIGKQFETE
+5066 DIENQIGKQFEIE

-5494 LKGSLRFSNSI
+5494 PKGSLRFSNSI

-5692 KIEHQPE
+5692 KIEHQLE